1 MRPRHRHVTEA
12 ELAYRKMINEWFELI
27 PEPYRMP
34 FSIIALALIFFFMIR
49 YIFGRQV
56 GYTKKHNILG
66 AKISSATLQTLV
78 FMLFMAISTLLSLYY
93 YQKTKL

>member
-12 ELAYRKMINEWFELI
+12 ELAYRKMVHEWFEFI

-34 FSIIALALIFFFMIR
+34 FSIIVLTLLFFFMIR

-66 AKISSATLQTLV
+66 LNLSSATLQALA
-78 FMLFMAISTLLSLYY
+78 FMLFMAISTLISLYY
-93 YQKTKL
+93 YQKSKL